1 MEEGW
6 IRLERRDERIGGGK
20 RRGSSSYR
28 LCPRCCFWDG
38 ESVQGSITGIKR
50 RSVFLSVTKMDIE
63 ILTPLGF
70 LKETLWL
77 LLWLDDLELDFSLS
91 LTGTE
96 NGQSIVSNP
105 LWNT

>member
-1 MEEGW
+1 
-6 IRLERRDERIGGGK
+6 
-20 RRGSSSYR
+20 
-28 LCPRCCFWDG
+28 
-38 ESVQGSITGIKR
+38 
-50 RSVFLSVTKMDIE
+50 MDIE